1 MEPMAA
7 PADRPHNGISFSDVN
22 RDVLRT
28 MFRVS
33 PLYVLSVLFLAGL
46 VAWAGYAWYVQID
59 RGIGM
64 SGKRH
69 PSMWFLYIGTFVFWI
84 GVSHAGTLLSA
95 ILHLLKVTWRKPL
108 YRIAEAM
115 TSISLL
121 CAALFPL
128 IHLGRVW
135 KFYWLLPYP
144 NQRGLWPNYRS
155 PLAWDTVAVTSYLV
169 GSSIFLFFG
178 MIPDLA
184 IVRDNSKGIKRTIY
198 GILALGW
205 KGSNREWWV
214 FNKAYTIYAAFLTA
228 IVPTVH
234 GIVSWDFAMSISPGW
249 HSTVFAPYF
258 VSGAIFSGVAFVI
271 TLLVIMRRQ
280 FRVKHLVTDDHME
293 KLALLMF
300 GIYLIWFYLSLMEVL
315 PEWFGGDVFHR
326 NVVDSRLSG
335 SSSRHFWTMFFTA
348 GLLPLFL
355 MFRRFRRSA
364 PFLLVTSILINVGMW
379 TERVMIIIS
388 LNSGFIPATWGKI
401 QVTWVDGSIV
411 LGTFAMFGLLM
422 LLFVKLCPSIS
433 MYEVKEELHGH

>member
-1 MEPMAA
+1 MASNH
-7 PADRPHNGISFSDVN
+7 PISFSDVN

-28 MFRVS
+28 MFRLS
-33 PLYVLSVLFLAGL
+33 PLYVLAVLVTGGL
-46 VAWAGYAWYVQID
+46 VAWGGYAWSVQID
-59 RGIGM
+59 YGMGM

-69 PSMWFLYIGTFVFWI
+69 PAMWFLYIGTFVFWI

-95 ILHLLKVTWRKPL
+95 ILHLLKVKWRKPL

-121 CAALFPL
+121 CAAIYPL

-144 NQRGLWPNYRS
+144 NQRELWPNYRS
-155 PLAWDTVAVTSYLV
+155 PLAWDTVAVSSYLV
-169 GSSIFLFFG
+169 GSSIFLYFG

-205 KGSNREWWV
+205 KGTNREWYV
-214 FNKAYTIYAAFLTA
+214 FQKAYTIYACFLTA

-234 GIVSWDFAMSISPGW
+234 GIVSWDFAMSIQPGW

-271 TLLVIMRRQ
+271 TLLILMRK
-280 FRVKHLVTDDHME
+280 FFKLKHLVTDDHMD

-315 PEWFGGDVFHR
+315 PEWFAGDPFHK
-326 NVVDSRLSG
+326 NVLESRFWGPASQ
-335 SSSRHFWTMFFTA
+335 HFWVMFVTA
-348 GLLPLFL
+348 GILPLFL
-355 MFRRFRRSA
+355 ISRRFRRSM
-364 PFLLVTSILINVGMW
+364 PFLFVSSILINLGMW
-379 TERVMIIIS
+379 AERVMIVIS
-388 LNSGFIPATWGKI
+388 TTRSFIPASWGDI
-401 QVTWVDGSIV
+401 QATWVDSSIV
-411 LGTFAMFGLLM
+411 IGTFAMFGFLM
-422 LLFVKLCPSIS
+422 LIFCKLFPSVS
-433 MYEVKEELHGH
+433 MYEVKEEIHESE